1 MKLPET
7 QLKKIYKQCCIR
19 SMVLIVAVMATMG
32 VFSFVLPKPTESQV
46 EKRKLAEMPV
56 FSLEALFGRSYLRD
70 FEAFYADTFP
80 FRDAFIELGSWFD
93 ELKGI
98 RGSDDVKIY
107 TVPAQSQP
115 QEPVSQPASSQAPAS
130 RPEGNSD
137 GSGSSGSALVPGDD
151 GSSAPSSASSQPEEQ
166 SSSESESA
174 SQESSEPPEV
184 PDGYSSNGYFVVG
197 DTGYMLFGG
206 YRPVAELYAGYLTQ
220 FAKSLEGQAKVY
232 NIVVPTS
239 SDFYLPEKYQS
250 LSNSQKDNIAYLY
263 GLYPQLGSPVI
274 TVDAYSNLERNKDQ
288 YIYFRTD
295 HHWTARG
302 AYCAY
307 EAFCQKAGLEPVS
320 LDSFEKRTI
329 PDFLGT
335 VYSYTR
341 DQKLAANPDYV
352 DYYITAKNY
361 EGQVVTKDQPG
372 VWQPISPWA
381 EWVEGGNAYS
391 VFLWGDHPVFL
402 LDNLD
407 IEDGNNA
414 LVLKES
420 YGNAFSPFLMANFDK
435 TYVIDYRHYEQS
447 IYDFVMEH
455 NIQTVI
461 FINNAFAANTSYH
474 AERINYLANQLPH
487 TTGVSAAG
495 QAQAQEGQE

>member
-7 QLKKIYKQCCIR
+7 NLRKLYKQCCIR

-32 VFSFVLPKPTESQV
+32 VFSFVLPKPAESLV
-46 EKRKLAEMPV
+46 EKRKLAEMPA
-56 FSLEALFGRSYLRD
+56 FSLNALFSGTYLRD

-80 FRDAFIELGSWFD
+80 FRDAFIEMGSWFD

-107 TVPAQSQP
+107 APPTDSQP
-115 QEPVSQPASSQAPAS
+115 QTSSSQGASQPASQPQGD
-130 RPEGNSD
+130 PD
-137 GSGSSGSALVPGDD
+137 GSGSSVPAVTPDD
-151 GSSAPSSASSQPEEQ
+151 GSSSHPSSASSQPEQ
-166 SSSESESA
+166 SSSQSDSSSQGSSA
-174 SQESSEPPEV
+174 APEV

-206 YRPVAELYAGYLTQ
+206 YRPVAEQYAGYLTQ
-220 FAKSLEGQAKVY
+220 FARSLEGQAKVY

-250 LSNSQKDNIAYLY
+250 LSNSQKDNISYLY
-263 GLYPQLGSPVI
+263 SLYPQQNSPVI

-307 EAFCQKAGLEPVS
+307 EAFCQTAGLTPVS

-341 DQKLAANPDYV
+341 DQKLAAN
-352 DYYITAKNY
+352 
-361 EGQVVTKDQPG
+361 
-372 VWQPISPWA
+372 SR
-381 EWVEGGNAYS
+381 
-391 VFLWGDHPVFL
+391 LCRL
-402 LDNLD
+402 L
-407 IEDGNNA
+407 
-414 LVLKES
+414 
-420 YGNAFSPFLMANFDK
+420 
-435 TYVIDYRHYEQS
+435 
-447 IYDFVMEH
+447 
-455 NIQTVI
+455 
-461 FINNAFAANTSYH
+461 YH
-474 AERINYLANQLPH
+474 RQKL
-487 TTGVSAAG
+487 
-495 QAQAQEGQE
+495 

>member
-7 QLKKIYKQCCIR
+7 NLRKLYKQCCIR

-32 VFSFVLPKPTESQV
+32 VFSFVLPKPAESLV
-46 EKRKLAEMPV
+46 EKRKLAEMPA
-56 FSLEALFGRSYLRD
+56 FSLNALFSGTYLRD

-80 FRDAFIELGSWFD
+80 FRDAFIEMGSWFD

-107 TVPAQSQP
+107 APPTDSQP
-115 QEPVSQPASSQAPAS
+115 QSSSSQGASQPVSQPQGDP
-130 RPEGNSD
+130 D
-137 GSGSSGSALVPGDD
+137 GSGSSVPAVTPDD
-151 GSSAPSSASSQPEEQ
+151 GSSSHPSNASSQPEQ
-166 SSSESESA
+166 SSSQSDSSSQGSSA
-174 SQESSEPPEV
+174 APEV

-206 YRPVAELYAGYLTQ
+206 YRPVAEQYAGYLTQ
-220 FAKSLEGQAKVY
+220 FARSLEGQAKVY

-250 LSNSQKDNIAYLY
+250 LSNSQKDNISYLY
-263 GLYPQLGSPVI
+263 SLYPQQNSPVI

-307 EAFCQKAGLEPVS
+307 EAFCQTAGLTPVS

-407 IEDGNNA
+407 IEDGNNV

-447 IYDFVMEH
+447 IYDFVLEH
-455 NIQTVI
+455 NIKTVI

-487 TTGVSAAG
+487 TAGVSAAG
-495 QAQAQEGQE
+495 EGQDQSGQE